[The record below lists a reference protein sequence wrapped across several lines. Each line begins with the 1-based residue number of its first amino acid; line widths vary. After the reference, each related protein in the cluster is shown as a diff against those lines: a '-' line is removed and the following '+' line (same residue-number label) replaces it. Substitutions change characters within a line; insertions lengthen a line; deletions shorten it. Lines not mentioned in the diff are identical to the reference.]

1 MVYPIQGYAPEEGWL
16 RLEQAGL
23 YTLLEA
29 RLPASG
35 ELTRLWAVGRGGD
48 WAYLGL
54 PVPEGD
60 GLILRRR
67 LSAAEMKKLPAEL
80 AYASTR
86 EPEPELE
93 PETEQEPE
101 TGADLEPEPEEEPE
115 EPEEDGLRWF
125 TRPDGSLT
133 AFDGRGTLLALPARL
148 RQTPPGVRLARI
160 EGRDYLIFRA

>member
-1 MVYPIQGYAPEEGWL
+1 MVYPILGYDPEEGWL
-16 RLEQAGL
+16 RLERAGL

-35 ELTRLWAVGRGGD
+35 QLTRLWAVGRGGD
-48 WAYLGL
+48 RAYLGL
-54 PVPEGD
+54 LVPEGD
-60 GLILRRR
+60 AQYLRRR

-86 EPEPELE
+86 EPET
-93 PETEQEPE
+93 ETIAE
-101 TGADLEPEPEEEPE
+101 TGPEEEPE
-115 EPEEDGLRWF
+115 ETGEDGLLWF
-125 TRPDGSLT
+125 ARPDGSLT

-148 RQTPPGVRLARI
+148 RRTPPGVRLMRI

>member
-16 RLEQAGL
+16 RLERAGL

-35 ELTRLWAVGRGGD
+35 QLTRLWAVGRGGD
-48 WAYLGL
+48 RAYLGL

-60 GLILRRR
+60 ALCLRRR

-80 AYASTR
+80 AYASTQEQ
-86 EPEPELE
+86 EP
-93 PETEQEPE
+93 EPE
-101 TGADLEPEPEEEPE
+101 TGADLEPEPETEETG
-115 EPEEDGLRWF
+115 EDGLLWF
-125 TRPDGSLT
+125 ARPDGSLT

-148 RQTPPGVRLARI
+148 RRTPPGVRLARI

>member
-16 RLEQAGL
+16 RLERAGL

-35 ELTRLWAVGRGGD
+35 QLTRLWAVGRGGD
-48 WAYLGL
+48 RAYLGL
-54 PVPEGD
+54 LVPEGD
-60 GLILRRR
+60 ALYLRCR

-86 EPEPELE
+86 EPEAGPG
-93 PETEQEPE
+93 PE
-101 TGADLEPEPEEEPE
+101 TGADLEPEPEETG
-115 EPEEDGLRWF
+115 EDGLLWF
-125 TRPDGSLT
+125 ARPDGSLT

-148 RQTPPGVRLARI
+148 RRTPPGVRLMRI
-160 EGRDYLIFRA
+160 EGQDYLIFRA

>member
-16 RLEQAGL
+16 RLERAGL

-35 ELTRLWAVGRGGD
+35 QLTRLWAVGRGGD
-48 WAYLGL
+48 QAYLGL
-54 PVPEGD
+54 LVPEGD
-60 GLILRRR
+60 GLYLRRR

-80 AYASTR
+80 ACASTR
-86 EPEPELE
+86 EPETEVE
-93 PETEQEPE
+93 PEPGVEMEPE
-101 TGADLEPEPEEEPE
+101 PEPEPEEA
-115 EPEEDGLRWF
+115 EEDGLLWF
-125 TRPDGSLT
+125 ARPDGSLT

-148 RQTPPGVRLARI
+148 RRTPPGVRLMHI

>member
-16 RLEQAGL
+16 RLERAGL

-35 ELTRLWAVGRGGD
+35 QLTRLWAVGRGGD
-48 WAYLGL
+48 RAYLGL

-60 GLILRRR
+60 GLYLRRR

-86 EPEPELE
+86 EPETE
-93 PETEQEPE
+93 PEPE
-101 TGADLEPEPEEEPE
+101 TGADLEPAERPEET
-115 EPEEDGLRWF
+115 EEDGLLWF
-125 TRPDGSLT
+125 SRPDGSLT

-148 RQTPPGVRLARI
+148 RRTPPGVRLMRI